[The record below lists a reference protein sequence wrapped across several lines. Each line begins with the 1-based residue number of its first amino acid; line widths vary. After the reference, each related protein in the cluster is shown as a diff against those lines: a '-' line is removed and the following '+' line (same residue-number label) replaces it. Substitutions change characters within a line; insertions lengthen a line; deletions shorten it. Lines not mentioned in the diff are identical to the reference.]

1 MTNGTELPRQVL
13 TFLRCFF
20 LFLGI
25 VIAVPEAYASEPFLI
40 ESERFAVRSLSK
52 HLSILIDQDHRFA
65 LEDIAQDSHDEDFK
79 ENRFP
84 IASIGFT
91 SAAVWARCKI
101 LNGCQDEVNVVV
113 ESSMSRLSHADWY
126 LVQNGKVVKTVRC
139 GVKDLAKGVTIA
151 DQYPKIEFSI
161 APKEEVSLYLCAQ
174 SDTAIWLPLVIGSA
188 NEFKSYERIRFIREL
203 FLLSLCLSIFVI
215 SLFIGVS
222 CQQRMYFGLAI
233 VSLIFAMIFAVF
245 NGHLRSL
252 FPGMPIWFDRQFYGI
267 LTVLGLQGLI
277 ACDLAVFD
285 FSRWPGFMTKLRR
298 LIIVFFAMMLFG
310 FLLLDYRVSSKYV
323 FSLIGVGA
331 LVYALICAWVAISQR
346 GWSSLILLLAWSVIA
361 VNFKVVQFSQSYIEP
376 NTIQSLLF
384 PLVLA
389 LFLIR
394 LIQNQISLSQTQVK
408 LSNSLQAESE
418 ARLAALRSQL
428 DPHFLFNLLTSI
440 QVLSKFDPSKVPELV
455 DRLAAFLRFRLS
467 SSETP
472 YRRLIDE
479 VTATQAYLDIEK
491 VRFGDQLKAQ
501 FDIQPETQDWQVPE
515 MILQPLVENAIK
527 HGFAVDKPVRLLIK
541 ARLLAGRLQLLV
553 SNECHNTS
561 NPEAEGGF
569 GIGLSNTRDRL
580 ACLYGD
586 RASLLVTESQNI
598 FTANLQIPQIEQK
611 TPPSDR

>member
-126 LVQNGKVVKTVRC
+126 LVQKGKVVKTVRC
-139 GVKDLAKGVTIA
+139 GVKDLAEGLAIA
-151 DQYPKIEFSI
+151 DQYPKLEFSI

-233 VSLIFAMIFAVF
+233 VSLIFAMSFAVF

-331 LVYALICAWVAISQR
+331 LVYALICAWAVISQR
-346 GWSSLILLLAWSVIA
+346 DWPSLILLVAWSVIA
-361 VNFKVVQFSQSYIEP
+361 VNFKVVQLSQSYIEP

-408 LSNSLQAESE
+408 LSNALQAESE

>member
-126 LVQNGKVVKTVRC
+126 LVQKGKVVKTVRC
-139 GVKDLAKGVTIA
+139 GVKDLAEGLAIA
-151 DQYPKIEFSI
+151 DQYPKLEFSI

-174 SDTAIWLPLVIGSA
+174 SDTAIWVPLVIGSA

-233 VSLIFAMIFAVF
+233 VSLIFAMSFAVF

-331 LVYALICAWVAISQR
+331 LVYALICAWAVISQR
-346 GWSSLILLLAWSVIA
+346 DWPSLILLVAWSVIA
-361 VNFKVVQFSQSYIEP
+361 VNFKVVQLSQSYIEP